1 MFQLKN
7 IIGGWNTKQTIP
19 KKNQATFLN
28 RLGELKKNGYPLDKA
43 IEFLL
48 LHQQKNLT
56 LLNQEIIND
65 FLNGRSLSY
74 TLKKLGFPG
83 FVCLHIYFAEKYGNV
98 EETLIDTAGLIE
110 HKSREMKRLAKLLHY
125 PLFLLLL
132 FMVILIVLN
141 TYLLPRFTSLY
152 SSLGQNSDGLI
163 SLISTLFNQL
173 PVIMFILFIVLFSCT
188 LGLYLYLRGQEPHDC
203 WAFLSSL
210 PLIGYY
216 VQHYHSYVFS
226 REASYLLKGGMSLQ
240 SMLETFI
247 SQPYR
252 KLYHDMGQFMSDEL
266 NRGQSMHQ
274 TLLQLPYMT
283 EELKRITKHGE
294 ENGQLE
300 QEWQYYS
307 RYCLSSLEAKT
318 EKVFAFIQPCLFL
331 ALGLAI
337 VGAYLIILLP
347 IFQIMQTI

>member
-1 MFQLKN
+1 M
-7 IIGGWNTKQTIP
+7 
-19 KKNQATFLN
+19 
-28 RLGELKKNGYPLDKA
+28 
-43 IEFLL
+43 EFLL

-56 LLNQEIIND
+56 AMNQEVIND
-65 FLNGRSLSY
+65 FLNGHSLSY

-83 FVCLHIYFAEKYGNV
+83 FICLHIYFAEKYGKV
-98 EETLIDTAGLIE
+98 EDTLIDTAGLIE
-110 HKSREMKRLAKLLHY
+110 HKNREMKRLAKLLHY

-141 TYLLPRFTSLY
+141 VYLLPRFTSLY
-152 SSLGQNSDGLI
+152 SSLGQSSDGLI
-163 SLISTLFNQL
+163 SFISALFHQL
-173 PVIMFILFIVLFSCT
+173 PIIFMISFIVIV
-188 LGLYLYLRGQEPHDC
+188 LGALGFYLYLRGQDPHTR
-203 WAFLSSL
+203 WTLLSAL

-216 VQHYHSYVFS
+216 VKHYHSYVFS
-226 REASYLLKGGMSLQ
+226 REASYLLKGGMSIQ
-240 SMLETFI
+240 AMLETFR

-252 KLYHDMGQFMSDEL
+252 RLYHDMGQFMSDEL
-266 NRGQSMHQ
+266 IRGQTMHQ

-300 QEWQYYS
+300 QEWQFYS
-307 RYCLSSLEAKT
+307 RYCLTSLEAKT
-318 EKVFAFIQPCLFL
+318 EKIFAFIQPCLFL

-347 IFQIMQTI
+347 IFQIMQSI